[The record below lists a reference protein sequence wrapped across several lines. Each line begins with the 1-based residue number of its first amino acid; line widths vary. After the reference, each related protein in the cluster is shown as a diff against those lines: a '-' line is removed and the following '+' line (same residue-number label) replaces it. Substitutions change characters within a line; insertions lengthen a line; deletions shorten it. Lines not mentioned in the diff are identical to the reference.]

1 MCLEFLSP
9 STVSFK
15 WTFSLATMAYRFA
28 LVSAIAAVSAFPEI
42 IPGPGLPSVAEL
54 GLTSVDLFTMDP
66 IFGE

>member
-1 MCLEFLSP
+1 
-9 STVSFK
+9 
-15 WTFSLATMAYRFA
+15 MAYRFA